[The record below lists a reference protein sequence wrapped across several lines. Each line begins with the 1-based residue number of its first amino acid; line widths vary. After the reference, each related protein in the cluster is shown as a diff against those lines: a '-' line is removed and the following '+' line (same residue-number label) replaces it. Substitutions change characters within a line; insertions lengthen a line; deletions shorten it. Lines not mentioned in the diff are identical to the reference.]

1 MSVAPRSALSGL
13 ALNTSIPWMQAIL
26 SQFSRTR
33 QSKKKS
39 KTARTAFDAVLADLD
54 TPEDAL
60 AEFEAELGLVP
71 EGSEDGDQTDEARDE
86 ADDLLLDEIE
96 DAESG
101 TVKPSKEDI
110 LMGKQALEK
119 VSSLARYM
127 YDYTTK
133 RSV

>member
-1 MSVAPRSALSGL
+1 M
-13 ALNTSIPWMQAIL
+13 L
-26 SQFSRTR
+26 SQ
-33 QSKKKS
+33 
-39 KTARTAFDAVLADLD
+39 L
-54 TPEDAL
+54 
-60 AEFEAELGLVP
+60 
-71 EGSEDGDQTDEARDE
+71 
-86 ADDLLLDEIE
+86 LLLDEIE

-101 TVKPSKEDI
+101 TVKPSKEDV